1 MTRINSTRSSDLREQ
16 ETRKQE
22 SREEV
27 EYTFEEQDA
36 LYIPDAVYKRFTNEG
51 MTLGWLRM
59 TLKGKDDI
67 KHIGKKLQE
76 GWVFVDLAE
85 VPEISATS
93 VVRDE
98 GRYAGVV
105 CRGDVGLAKIPTGK
119 YEARSKFY
127 RDKSRA
133 MNEAIE
139 AQLMGSNNSR
149 MPISN
154 NSKSKVVTGR
164 QPNFQD

>member
-1 MTRINSTRSSDLREQ
+1 MTRINNTRSTSNRE
-16 ETRKQE
+16 
-22 SREEV
+22 SNDREEV

-36 LYIPDAVYKRFTNEG
+36 LHIPDAVLQRFTNEN

-59 TLKGKDDI
+59 TLKGKDDV

-76 GWVFVDLAE
+76 GWVFVDLAD
-85 VPEISATS
+85 VPEMSATS
-93 VVRDE
+93 VVKDE

-105 CRGDVGLAKIPTGK
+105 CRGDVGLAKITTGK
-119 YEARSKFY
+119 YEARSKVY
-127 RDKSRA
+127 RYKSTA
-133 MNEAIE
+133 INQAIE
-139 AQLMGSNNSR
+139 AQLMGNNNSR

>member
-1 MTRINSTRSSDLREQ
+1 MTRINNTRSTSNRE
-16 ETRKQE
+16 
-22 SREEV
+22 SNAREEV

-36 LYIPDAVYKRFTNEG
+36 LHIPDAVLQRFTNEN

-59 TLKGKDDI
+59 TLKGKDDV

-76 GWVFVDLAE
+76 GWVFVDLAD
-85 VPEISATS
+85 VPEMSATS
-93 VVRDE
+93 VVKDE

-127 RDKSRA
+127 RDKSKA

-139 AQLMGSNNSR
+139 AQLMGNNNSR

>member
-1 MTRINSTRSSDLREQ
+1 MTRINSTRTTDLRENNA
-16 ETRKQE
+16 
-22 SREEV
+22 REEI

-36 LYIPDAVYKRFTNEG
+36 LHIPDAVLKRFANER

-59 TLKGKDDI
+59 TLKGVDDV
-67 KHIGKKLQE
+67 KHLGKKLQE

-85 VPEISATS
+85 VPEMSATS

-127 RDKSRA
+127 RDKSKA
-133 MNEAIE
+133 MNNAID
-139 AQLMGSNNSR
+139 AQLMGNNNSR

>member
-1 MTRINSTRSSDLREQ
+1 MTRINNTRSSDLRENNA
-16 ETRKQE
+16 
-22 SREEV
+22 REEV
-27 EYTFEEQDA
+27 EYTFEEQDV
-36 LYIPDAVYKRFTNEG
+36 LHIPEAVKKRFANEN
-51 MTLGWLRM
+51 MTLGWVRM
-59 TLKGKDDI
+59 TLKGEDDV
-67 KHIGKKLQE
+67 KHLGKKLQE

-85 VPEISATS
+85 VPEMSATS
-93 VVRDE
+93 FVREE

-105 CRGDVGLAKIPTGK
+105 CRADVGLAKIPTGR

-127 RDKSRA
+127 RDKSKA

>member
-1 MTRINSTRSSDLREQ
+1 MTRINNTRNTDLREN
-16 ETRKQE
+16 KAK
-22 SREEV
+22 EEI
-27 EYTFEEQDA
+27 EYTFEESSA
-36 LYIPDAVYKRFTNEG
+36 LHIPDAVTQRFTNEG

-59 TLKGKDDI
+59 TIKGKDDVS
-67 KHIGKKLQE
+67 HLGKKLQE
-76 GWVFVDLAE
+76 GWIFVDLAE
-85 VPEISATS
+85 VPEMSAAS

-105 CRGDVGLAKIPTGK
+105 CREDVGLAKIPTGK

-127 RDKSRA
+127 RDKSKA
-133 MNEAIE
+133 MNEAID
-139 AQLMGSNNSR
+139 AQLHGGRKISG

-154 NSKSKVVTGR
+154 NSKSKVITGR

>member
-1 MTRINSTRSSDLREQ
+1 MTRINNTRSTSTR
-16 ETRKQE
+16 E
-22 SREEV
+22 SNAREEV

-36 LYIPDAVYKRFTNEG
+36 LHIPDAVLQRFTNEN

-59 TLKGKDDI
+59 TLKGKDDV

-76 GWVFVDLAE
+76 GWVFVDLAD
-85 VPEISATS
+85 VPEMSATS
-93 VVRDE
+93 VVKDE

-127 RDKSRA
+127 RDKSKA
-133 MNEAIE
+133 MNDAIE

-154 NSKSKVVTGR
+154 NSKSKVITGR

>member
-1 MTRINSTRSSDLREQ
+1 MTRINSTRTTDLRENNA
-16 ETRKQE
+16 
-22 SREEV
+22 REEI

-36 LYIPDAVYKRFTNEG
+36 LHIPDAVLNRFASER

-59 TLKGKDDI
+59 TLKGVDDV
-67 KHIGKKLQE
+67 KHIGKKMQE
-76 GWVFVDLAE
+76 GWVFVDLAD
-85 VPEISATS
+85 VPEMSATS

-119 YEARSKFY
+119 YEARGKFY
-127 RDKSRA
+127 RDKSKA

-139 AQLMGSNNSR
+139 AQLMGNNNSR

>member
-1 MTRINSTRSSDLREQ
+1 MTRINNTRSTSNRE
-16 ETRKQE
+16 
-22 SREEV
+22 SNAREEV

-36 LYIPDAVYKRFTNEG
+36 LHIPDAVLQRFTNEN

-59 TLKGKDDI
+59 TLKGKDDV

-76 GWVFVDLAE
+76 GWVFVDLAD
-85 VPEISATS
+85 VPEMSATS
-93 VVRDE
+93 VVKDE

-105 CRGDVGLAKIPTGK
+105 CRGDVGLAKIPTGR

-127 RDKSRA
+127 RDKSKA

>member
-1 MTRINSTRSSDLREQ
+1 MTRVNSTRSTDQREN
-16 ETRKQE
+16 KA
-22 SREEV
+22 REEV

>member
-1 MTRINSTRSSDLREQ
+1 MTRINSTRTTDLRENNA
-16 ETRKQE
+16 
-22 SREEV
+22 REEI

-36 LYIPDAVYKRFTNEG
+36 LHIPDAVLNRFASER

-59 TLKGKDDI
+59 TLKGVDDV
-67 KHIGKKLQE
+67 KHLGKKLQE

-85 VPEISATS
+85 VPEMSATS

-119 YEARSKFY
+119 YEARGKFY
-127 RDKSRA
+127 RDKSKA

-139 AQLMGSNNSR
+139 AQLMGNNNSR

>member
-1 MTRINSTRSSDLREQ
+1 MTRINSTRTTDLRENNA
-16 ETRKQE
+16 
-22 SREEV
+22 REEI

-36 LYIPDAVYKRFTNEG
+36 LHIPDAVLNRFASER

-59 TLKGKDDI
+59 TLKGVDDV
-67 KHIGKKLQE
+67 KHIGKKMQE

-85 VPEISATS
+85 VPEMSATS

-119 YEARSKFY
+119 YEARGKFY
-127 RDKSRA
+127 RDKSKA

-139 AQLMGSNNSR
+139 AQLMGNNNSR

>member
-1 MTRINSTRSSDLREQ
+1 MTRTNTRSS
-16 ETRKQE
+16 E
-22 SREEV
+22 SRENNIKEEI
-27 EYTFEEQDA
+27 EYTFEEKDA
-36 LYIPDAVYKRFTNEG
+36 LHIPAEVENRFNSEG

-59 TLKGKDDI
+59 TLKGKDDV

-85 VPEISATS
+85 VPEMSATS
-93 VVRDE
+93 FVREE

-105 CRGDVGLAKIPTGK
+105 CRADVGLAKIPTGR

-127 RDKSRA
+127 RDKSKA

>member
-1 MTRINSTRSSDLREQ
+1 MTRINSTRSSDLREKN
-16 ETRKQE
+16 T
-22 SREEV
+22 REEV
-27 EYTFEEQDA
+27 EWTFEETSA
-36 LYIPDAVYKRFTNEG
+36 LHIPDAVIERFTNEG

-59 TLKGKDDI
+59 TLKGKDDVS
-67 KHIGKKLQE
+67 HIGKKLQE
-76 GWVFVDLAE
+76 GWSFVDLAE
-85 VPEISATS
+85 VPEMSAAS

-105 CRGDVGLAKIPTGK
+105 CREDVGLAKIPTGK

-127 RDKSRA
+127 RDKSKA
-133 MNEAIE
+133 MNNAID
-139 AQLMGSNNSR
+139 AQLMGNNNSR

>member
-1 MTRINSTRSSDLREQ
+1 MTRVNNTRNTDLRENNA
-16 ETRKQE
+16 
-22 SREEV
+22 REEV

-36 LYIPDAVYKRFTNEG
+36 LHIPDAVLKRFASER

-59 TLKGKDDI
+59 TLKGVDDV
-67 KHIGKKLQE
+67 KHIGKKMQE

-85 VPEISATS
+85 VPEMSATS
-93 VVRDE
+93 FVREE

-105 CRGDVGLAKIPTGK
+105 CRADVGLAKIPTGR

-127 RDKSRA
+127 RNKSQA

-139 AQLMGSNNSR
+139 AQLHGGRKISG

-154 NSKSKVVTGR
+154 NSKSKVITGR

>member
-1 MTRINSTRSSDLREQ
+1 MTRINSTRTTDLRENNA
-16 ETRKQE
+16 
-22 SREEV
+22 REEI

-36 LYIPDAVYKRFTNEG
+36 LHIPDAVLNRFASER

-59 TLKGKDDI
+59 TLKGVDDV
-67 KHIGKKLQE
+67 KHLGKKMQE
-76 GWVFVDLAE
+76 GWVFIDLAE
-85 VPEISATS
+85 VPEMSATS

-105 CRGDVGLAKIPTGK
+105 CRGDVGLAKIPTGI

-127 RDKSRA
+127 RDKSKA

-139 AQLMGSNNSR
+139 AQLMGNNNSR

>member
-1 MTRINSTRSSDLREQ
+1 MTRINSTRTTDLRENNA
-16 ETRKQE
+16 
-22 SREEV
+22 REEI

-36 LYIPDAVYKRFTNEG
+36 LHIPDAVLNRFASER

-59 TLKGKDDI
+59 TLKGVDDV
-67 KHIGKKLQE
+67 KHLGKKMQE
-76 GWVFVDLAE
+76 GWVFIDLAE
-85 VPEISATS
+85 VPEMSATS

-119 YEARSKFY
+119 YEARGKFY
-127 RDKSRA
+127 RDKSKA

-139 AQLMGSNNSR
+139 AQLMGNNNSR

>member
-1 MTRINSTRSSDLREQ
+1 MTRVNSTRNTDLRENNA
-16 ETRKQE
+16 
-22 SREEV
+22 REEV

-36 LYIPDAVYKRFTNEG
+36 LHIPDAVLKRFANER

-59 TLKGKDDI
+59 TLKGVDDV
-67 KHIGKKLQE
+67 KHLGKKLQE

-85 VPEISATS
+85 VPEMSATS

-105 CRGDVGLAKIPTGK
+105 CRADVGLAKIPTGK

-127 RDKSRA
+127 RDKSKA
-133 MNEAIE
+133 MNNAID
-139 AQLMGSNNSR
+139 AQLMGNNNSR

>member
-1 MTRINSTRSSDLREQ
+1 MTRINSTRTTDLRENNA
-16 ETRKQE
+16 
-22 SREEV
+22 REEI

-36 LYIPDAVYKRFTNEG
+36 LHIPDAVKDRFANER

-59 TLKGKDDI
+59 TLKGEDDV
-67 KHIGKKLQE
+67 KHLGKKLQE
-76 GWVFVDLAE
+76 GWVFIDLAE
-85 VPEISATS
+85 VPEMSATS
-93 VVRDE
+93 FVKEE

-105 CRGDVGLAKIPTGK
+105 CRADVGLAKIPTGI

-127 RDKSRA
+127 RDKSKS
-133 MNEAIE
+133 MNEAID

-154 NSKSKVVTGR
+154 NSKSRVVTGR
-164 QPNFQD
+164 KPNFQD

>member
-1 MTRINSTRSSDLREQ
+1 MTRINNTRSTNTRE
-16 ETRKQE
+16 
-22 SREEV
+22 SSAREEV

-36 LYIPDAVYKRFTNEG
+36 LHIPDAVIERFTNEG

-59 TLKGKDDI
+59 TLKGKDDVSY
-67 KHIGKKLQE
+67 IGKKLQE

-85 VPEISATS
+85 VPEMSSAS
-93 VVRDE
+93 FVRDE

-105 CRGDVGLAKIPTGK
+105 CRDDVGLAKIPTGR

-127 RDKSRA
+127 RDKSTA
-133 MNEAIE
+133 MNEAID
-139 AQLMGSNNSR
+139 AQLHGGRKISG

-154 NSKSKVVTGR
+154 TSKSKVITGR

>member
-1 MTRINSTRSSDLREQ
+1 
-16 ETRKQE
+16 
-22 SREEV
+22 
-27 EYTFEEQDA
+27 
-36 LYIPDAVYKRFTNEG
+36 
-51 MTLGWLRM
+51 M
-59 TLKGKDDI
+59 TLKGEDDV
-67 KHIGKKLQE
+67 KHLGKKLQE

-85 VPEISATS
+85 VPEMSATS
-93 VVRDE
+93 FVREE

-105 CRGDVGLAKIPTGK
+105 CRADVGLAKIPTGIYK
-119 YEARSKFY
+119 ARSKFY
-127 RDKSRA
+127 RDKSKA
-133 MNEAIE
+133 MNEAID

>member
-1 MTRINSTRSSDLREQ
+1 MTRVNSTRNTDLRENNA
-16 ETRKQE
+16 
-22 SREEV
+22 REEV

-36 LYIPDAVYKRFTNEG
+36 LHIPDAVLNRFASER

-59 TLKGKDDI
+59 TLKGVDDV
-67 KHIGKKLQE
+67 KHLGKKMQE

-85 VPEISATS
+85 VPEMSATS

-119 YEARSKFY
+119 YEARGKFY
-127 RDKSRA
+127 RDKSKA

-139 AQLMGSNNSR
+139 AQLMGNNNSR

>member
-1 MTRINSTRSSDLREQ
+1 MTRVNSTRNTDLRENNA
-16 ETRKQE
+16 
-22 SREEV
+22 REEV

-36 LYIPDAVYKRFTNEG
+36 LHIPDAVLKRFANER

-59 TLKGKDDI
+59 TLKGVDDV
-67 KHIGKKLQE
+67 KHLGKKLQE

-85 VPEISATS
+85 VPEMSATS

-105 CRGDVGLAKIPTGK
+105 CRADVGLAKIPTGK

-127 RDKSRA
+127 RDKSKA
-133 MNEAIE
+133 MYNAID
-139 AQLMGSNNSR
+139 AQLMGNNNSR

>member
-1 MTRINSTRSSDLREQ
+1 MTRINSTRTTDLRENNA
-16 ETRKQE
+16 
-22 SREEV
+22 REEI

-36 LYIPDAVYKRFTNEG
+36 LHIPDAVLKRFANER

-59 TLKGKDDI
+59 TLKGVDDV
-67 KHIGKKLQE
+67 KHLGKKLQE

-85 VPEISATS
+85 VPEMSATS

-105 CRGDVGLAKIPTGK
+105 CRADVGLAKIPTGK

-127 RDKSRA
+127 RDKSKA
-133 MNEAIE
+133 MNNAID
-139 AQLMGSNNSR
+139 AQLMGNNNSR

>member
-1 MTRINSTRSSDLREQ
+1 MTRVNSTRNTDLRENNA
-16 ETRKQE
+16 
-22 SREEV
+22 REEV

-36 LYIPDAVYKRFTNEG
+36 LHIPDAVLNRFASER

-59 TLKGKDDI
+59 TLKGVDDV
-67 KHIGKKLQE
+67 KHLGKKMQE
-76 GWVFVDLAE
+76 GWVFIDLAE
-85 VPEISATS
+85 VPEMSATS

-127 RDKSRA
+127 RDKSTA
-133 MNEAIE
+133 MNQAIE
-139 AQLMGSNNSR
+139 AQLMGNNNSR

>member
-1 MTRINSTRSSDLREQ
+1 MTRVNSTRNTDLRENNA
-16 ETRKQE
+16 
-22 SREEV
+22 REEV

-36 LYIPDAVYKRFTNEG
+36 LHIPDAVLKRFANER

-59 TLKGKDDI
+59 TLKGVDDV
-67 KHIGKKLQE
+67 KHIGKKMQE
-76 GWVFVDLAE
+76 GWVFVDLAD
-85 VPEISATS
+85 VPEMSATS

-105 CRGDVGLAKIPTGK
+105 CRADVGLAKIPTGK

-127 RDKSRA
+127 RDKSKA
-133 MNEAIE
+133 MNNAID
-139 AQLMGSNNSR
+139 AQLMGNNNSR

>member
-1 MTRINSTRSSDLREQ
+1 MTRINSTRTTDLRENNA
-16 ETRKQE
+16 
-22 SREEV
+22 REEI

-36 LYIPDAVYKRFTNEG
+36 LHIPDAVLNRFASER

-59 TLKGKDDI
+59 TLKGVDDV
-67 KHIGKKLQE
+67 KHIGKKMQE
-76 GWVFVDLAE
+76 GWVFVDLAD
-85 VPEISATS
+85 VPEMSATS

-105 CRGDVGLAKIPTGK
+105 CRADVGLAKIPTGK

-127 RDKSRA
+127 RDKSKA
-133 MNEAIE
+133 MNNAID
-139 AQLMGSNNSR
+139 AQLMGNNNSR

>member
-1 MTRINSTRSSDLREQ
+1 MTRINSTRTTDLRENNA
-16 ETRKQE
+16 
-22 SREEV
+22 REEV

-36 LYIPDAVYKRFTNEG
+36 LHIPNAVLNRFASER

-59 TLKGKDDI
+59 TLKGVDDV
-67 KHIGKKLQE
+67 KHLGKKMQE
-76 GWVFVDLAE
+76 GWVFIDLAE
-85 VPEISATS
+85 VPEMSATS

-98 GRYAGVV
+98 GRYTGAV
-105 CRGDVGLAKIPTGK
+105 CRGDVGLAKIPTGI

-127 RDKSRA
+127 RDKSKA

-139 AQLMGSNNSR
+139 AQLMGNNNSR

>member
-1 MTRINSTRSSDLREQ
+1 MTRINNTRSTSNRE
-16 ETRKQE
+16 
-22 SREEV
+22 SNAREEV

-36 LYIPDAVYKRFTNEG
+36 LHIPDAVLQRFTNEN

-59 TLKGKDDI
+59 TLKGKDDV

-76 GWVFVDLAE
+76 GWVFVDLAD
-85 VPEISATS
+85 VPEMSATS
-93 VVRDE
+93 VVKDE

-119 YEARSKFY
+119 YEARGKFY
-127 RDKSRA
+127 RDKSKA

-139 AQLMGSNNSR
+139 AQLMGNNNSR

>member
-1 MTRINSTRSSDLREQ
+1 MTRINNTRSTSNRE
-16 ETRKQE
+16 
-22 SREEV
+22 SNAREEV

-36 LYIPDAVYKRFTNEG
+36 LHIPDAVLQRFTNEN

-59 TLKGKDDI
+59 TLKGKDDV

-76 GWVFVDLAE
+76 GWVFVDLAD
-85 VPEISATS
+85 VPEMSATS
-93 VVRDE
+93 VVKDE

-127 RDKSRA
+127 RDKSTA
-133 MNEAIE
+133 MNQAIE
-139 AQLMGSNNSR
+139 AQLMGNNNSR

>member
-1 MTRINSTRSSDLREQ
+1 MTRINSTRTTDLRENNA
-16 ETRKQE
+16 
-22 SREEV
+22 REEI

-36 LYIPDAVYKRFTNEG
+36 LHIPDAVLQRFTNEN

-59 TLKGKDDI
+59 TLKGKDDV

-85 VPEISATS
+85 VPEMSATS

-119 YEARSKFY
+119 YEARGKFY
-127 RDKSRA
+127 RDKSKA

>member
-1 MTRINSTRSSDLREQ
+1 MTRINNTRSTSNRE
-16 ETRKQE
+16 
-22 SREEV
+22 SNAREEV

-36 LYIPDAVYKRFTNEG
+36 LHIPDAVLQRFTNEN

-59 TLKGKDDI
+59 TLKGKDDV

-76 GWVFVDLAE
+76 GWVFVDLAD
-85 VPEISATS
+85 VPEMSATS
-93 VVRDE
+93 VVKDE

-127 RDKSRA
+127 RDKSTA
-133 MNEAIE
+133 MNQAIE
-139 AQLMGSNNSR
+139 AQLMGNNNSR

-154 NSKSKVVTGR
+154 NS
-164 QPNFQD
+164 

>member
-1 MTRINSTRSSDLREQ
+1 MTRVNSTRSSELREQ
-16 ETRKQE
+16 EA
-22 SREEV
+22 REKT
-27 EYTFEEQDA
+27 EYVFEEQDVLHIPQAA
-36 LYIPDAVYKRFTNEG
+36 LDRFANEN
-51 MTLGWLRM
+51 MTPGWVRM
-59 TLKGKDDI
+59 TLKGVDDI
-67 KHIGKKLQE
+67 KHLGKKLQE

-85 VPEISATS
+85 VPEMSATS
-93 VVRDE
+93 FVRED

-105 CRGDVGLAKIPTGK
+105 CRADVGLAKIPTHI
-119 YEARSKFY
+119 YEARGKFY
-127 RDKSRA
+127 RDKSKA

-139 AQLMGSNNSR
+139 AQLQGGRKISG